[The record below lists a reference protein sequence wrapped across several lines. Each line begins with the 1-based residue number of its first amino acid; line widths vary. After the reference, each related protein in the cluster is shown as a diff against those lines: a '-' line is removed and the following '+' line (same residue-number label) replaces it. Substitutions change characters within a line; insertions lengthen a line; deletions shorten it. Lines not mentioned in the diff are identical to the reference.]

1 MPVASLALGQHLAA
15 GDIQGREQGG
25 GSMPDIVV
33 GDAFDIA
40 QSHRQHR
47 LSALKRLDLAFFVD
61 AQHHG
66 VIRRVQIQSDD
77 VAHFL
82 DEERVV
88 GQFEG
93 PLPVRLHAEQLEPA
107 RHGAFGDAAVLGHGT
122 DRPVGRIGR
131 GRLQRRVDDLG
142 HPFVLMGAGTSR
154 AQLVVQS
161 FKALRKE
168 APAPFA
174 DGEWTQPKA
183 PGDGGVRLAFGAG
196 QNDLRAADD
205 AVGEGAGVGEG
216 QQLGLVVFAE
226 GEGGKGSA
234 ARHERTPVNDDA
246 PYYMTYLWDRTL
258 ATSAIKHTI
267 VVFTRF
273 KVMRVFDSRSI
284 HNPVVKLNPKCQLAQ

>member
-1 MPVASLALGQHLAA
+1 M
-15 GDIQGREQGG
+15 
-25 GSMPDIVV
+25 
-33 GDAFDIA
+33 
-40 QSHRQHR
+40 
-47 LSALKRLDLAFFVD
+47 
-61 AQHHG
+61 
-66 VIRRVQIQSDD
+66 IRRIQIQSDD

-93 PLPVRLHAEQLEPA
+93 PLAVRLHAEQVEPA

-142 HPFVLMGAGTSR
+142 HAFVFVGAGTSR
-154 AQLVVQS
+154 AQFVMQS
-161 FKALRKE
+161 FQALRKV

-174 DGEWTQPKA
+174 DGELTQPKA
-183 PGDGGVRLAFGAG
+183 LRDGGVRLAFGAG

-205 AVGEGAGVGEG
+205 AVGEGAGMGEG
-216 QQLGLVVFAE
+216 QQLGIVVFAE

-246 PYYMTYLWDRTL
+246 PHDITYLWDR
-258 ATSAIKHTI
+258 
-267 VVFTRF
+267 
-273 KVMRVFDSRSI
+273 
-284 HNPVVKLNPKCQLAQ
+284 KLGLNNE

>member
-1 MPVASLALGQHLAA
+1 MPVARFALAEHFA
-15 GDIQGREQGG
+15 GGHVEGREQGG

-66 VIRRVQIQSDD
+66 VIRRIQIQSDD

-93 PLPVRLHAEQLEPA
+93 PLAVRLHAEQVEPA

-142 HPFVLMGAGTSR
+142 HAFVFVGAGTSR
-154 AQLVVQS
+154 AQFVVQS
-161 FKALRKE
+161 GQALRKV

-174 DGEWTQPKA
+174 DGELTQPKA
-183 PGDGGVRLAFGAG
+183 LRDGGVRLAFGAG

-205 AVGEGAGVGEG
+205 AVGEGAGMGEG
-216 QQLGLVVFAE
+216 QQLGIVVFAE

-234 ARHERTPVNDDA
+234 ARHERTPVSEEA
-246 PYYMTYLWDRTL
+246 PYYITYLWDNTL
-258 ATSAIKHTI
+258 ALRQYINISY
-267 VVFTRF
+267 
-273 KVMRVFDSRSI
+273 
-284 HNPVVKLNPKCQLAQ
+284 